1 MSVNINITVNGEE
14 VKLTKD
20 DKEEDL
26 KVKNRKTKGGSETI
40 LELPDKVEQPDEK
53 SILDLFMY

>member
-1 MSVNINITVNGEE
+1 MSVNINITVNGED
-14 VKLTKD
+14 VKLTQD
-20 DKEEDL
+20 EEDL

>member
-1 MSVNINITVNGEE
+1 MSVNINITINGEE
-14 VKLTKD
+14 VELEK
-20 DKEEDL
+20 KEDDL